1 MAGIQNQV
9 ISALKVIQNILVH
22 KLKERRTKFISDS
35 EFLFD
40 ISHGF
45 IGMSLLD
52 NIIHL
57 WPNPVPCY
65 VKGFYWNLAKS
76 PALLQTL
83 LNIFFLDYL
92 YPLQKM

>member
-1 MAGIQNQV
+1 MAGIQNHA

-22 KLKERRTKFISDS
+22 KLKEWRTKLISDF

-65 VKGFYWNLAKS
+65 AKGFYRNLPVSSAFSYK
-76 PALLQTL
+76 L
-83 LNIFFLDYL
+83 F
-92 YPLQKM
+92 